1 MLSRQEVTGSIES
14 VLSRLEDT
22 GSIESVLSRLKLLV
36 VLSQC

>member
-36 VLSQC
+36 ALSQC